1 MNDKIK
7 TYLWGSVSI
16 AVLVVAFSSWSYV
29 SSYAKSIQPSSF
41 RSFSV
46 SGEGKAVAIPDV
58 AQFTFTVLTQ
68 GGKNI
73 GALQKDNTDKMNE
86 AVSFV
91 KESGVE
97 AKDIKTQQYSL
108 EPRYQYYNCTK
119 DGTVCPP
126 SDIVGYTITQ
136 SVTVKVRDFA
146 KAGDILGGVVEKG
159 ANSVSGLQFIVDDPT
174 EVQNKAR
181 EEAVAK
187 AKAKAEAMADAGGFS
202 IGRLL
207 NIYESGAMPQPYY
220 YDNRMKTLGM
230 GGIEAAAPSLEPGS
244 QDTMVTVTLQY
255 EIR

>member
-73 GALQKDNTDKMNE
+73 GALQKENTDKMNQ

-97 AKDIKTQQYSL
+97 AKDVKTQQYSL
-108 EPRYQYYNCTK
+108 EPRYQYYNCAK
-119 DGTVCPP
+119 DGSVCPP

-220 YDNRMKTLGM
+220 DSYRMKTLGM
-230 GGIEAAAPSLEPGS
+230 GGAEAAAPSLEPGS
-244 QDTMVTVTLQY
+244 QDTTVTVTLQY

>member
-1 MNDKIK
+1 
-7 TYLWGSVSI
+7 
-16 AVLVVAFSSWSYV
+16 
-29 SSYAKSIQPSSF
+29 
-41 RSFSV
+41 
-46 SGEGKAVAIPDV
+46 
-58 AQFTFTVLTQ
+58 
-68 GGKNI
+68 
-73 GALQKDNTDKMNE
+73 
-86 AVSFV
+86 
-91 KESGVE
+91 
-97 AKDIKTQQYSL
+97 
-108 EPRYQYYNCTK
+108 
-119 DGTVCPP
+119 VCPP

-220 YDNRMKTLGM
+220 YDSRMKTLGM
-230 GGIEAAAPSLEPGS
+230 GGAEASAPSFEPGS
-244 QDTMVTVTLQY
+244 QDTNVTVTLQY